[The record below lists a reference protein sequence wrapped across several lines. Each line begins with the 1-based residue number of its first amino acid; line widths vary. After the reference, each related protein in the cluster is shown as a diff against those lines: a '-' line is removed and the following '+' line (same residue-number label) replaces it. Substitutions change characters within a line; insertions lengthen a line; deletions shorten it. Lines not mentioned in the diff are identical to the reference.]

1 MTGITPIIWNSTVT
15 REQLLALRD
24 AEERRLREKWAK
36 GKESANDTS
45 K

>member
-1 MTGITPIIWNSTVT
+1 MTGIIPTGIETTVT
-15 REQLLALRD
+15 RRQLLALRD

-36 GKESANDTS
+36 EKESANDTS